1 MKQGW
6 LEDSRRRRLEGE
18 TPTAVGAPVSRRPY
32 PRPGLGVIRFGGH
45 LGPRDRLLE
54 LARGFDLAALGE
66 IYDSYSPGLVR
77 YATRLLGE
85 SDLAEECVAE
95 TFSRFLKAL
104 HNGGGPRDCLQ
115 AYLYQVA
122 HHWIA
127 DYYRRQPPPT
137 FSLKETLASDLSDP
151 AEAAAGNLESE
162 QVRAALLQL
171 TPEQREVV
179 VLRYLE
185 GWENTE
191 VATLLGKPVGAVKAL
206 QHRALDTLRRQVLP
220 GTENSHE

>member
-1 MKQGW
+1 MG
-6 LEDSRRRRLEGE
+6 S
-18 TPTAVGAPVSRRPY
+18 P
-32 PRPGLGVIRFGGH
+32 
-45 LGPRDRLLE
+45 DRLLE

-77 YATRLLGE
+77 YATRLLGT

-122 HHWIA
+122 HHWIT

-137 FSLKETLASDLSDP
+137 YSLDTKFASGLGDP
-151 AEAAAGNLESE
+151 ALTAVDVFERE
-162 QVRAALLQL
+162 QIRTALMRL

-179 VLRYLE
+179 VLKYLE
-185 GWENTE
+185 GWENAD
-191 VATLLGKPVGAVKAL
+191 VAALLGKPVGAVKAL
-206 QHRALDTLRRQVLP
+206 QHRALDALRRQVLP
-220 GTENSHE
+220 QDGEQS

>member
-1 MKQGW
+1 MGSP
-6 LEDSRRRRLEGE
+6 DS
-18 TPTAVGAPVSRRPY
+18 
-32 PRPGLGVIRFGGH
+32 
-45 LGPRDRLLE
+45 LLE

-66 IYDSYSPGLVR
+66 IYDAYSPGLVR

-151 AEAAAGNLESE
+151 AQAAAEKLESE
-162 QVRAALLQL
+162 QVRAALMGL

-185 GWENTE
+185 GWEHAD
-191 VATLLGKPVGAVKAL
+191 VAALLGKPVGAVKAL
-206 QHRALDTLRRQVLP
+206 QHRALDALRRQVLP
-220 GTENSHE
+220 RMENNDE

>member
-1 MKQGW
+1 MGQ
-6 LEDSRRRRLEGE
+6 
-18 TPTAVGAPVSRRPY
+18 
-32 PRPGLGVIRFGGH
+32 
-45 LGPRDRLLE
+45 RDGLLE
-54 LARGFDLAALGE
+54 LARDFDPAALGE

-77 YATRLLGE
+77 YATRLLGQ

-104 HNGGGPRDCLQ
+104 RFGGGPRDNLQ

-122 HHWIA
+122 HHWIT

-137 FSLKETLASDLSDP
+137 SLLNETLASDLSDP
-151 AEAAAGNLESE
+151 AQTAVENIERE
-162 QVRAALLQL
+162 QVRTALMRL

-185 GWENTE
+185 GWENAE
-191 VATLLGKPVGAVKAL
+191 VAALLHKPVGAIKSL
-206 QHRALDTLRRQVLP
+206 QHRALDALRRQVLP
-220 GTENSHE
+220 GTEKSYE

>member
-1 MKQGW
+1 MG
-6 LEDSRRRRLEGE
+6 S
-18 TPTAVGAPVSRRPY
+18 P
-32 PRPGLGVIRFGGH
+32 
-45 LGPRDRLLE
+45 DRLLE

-77 YATRLLGE
+77 YATRLLGT

-104 HNGGGPRDCLQ
+104 HAGGGPRDCLQ

-122 HHWIA
+122 HHWIT

-137 FSLKETLASDLSDP
+137 YSLDTKFASGLGDP
-151 AEAAAGNLESE
+151 ALTAVDVFERE
-162 QVRAALLQL
+162 QIRTALMRL

-179 VLRYLE
+179 VLKYLE
-185 GWENTE
+185 GWENAD
-191 VATLLGKPVGAVKAL
+191 VAALLGKPVGAVKAL
-206 QHRALDTLRRQVLP
+206 QHRALDALRRQVLP
-220 GTENSHE
+220 QDGEQS

>member
-1 MKQGW
+1 MGIG
-6 LEDSRRRRLEGE
+6 RGEG
-18 TPTAVGAPVSRRPY
+18 SWRPY
-32 PRPGLGVIRFGGH
+32 LRPAWGVLRFGGH
-45 LGPRDRLLE
+45 LGQPNRLLE
-54 LARGFDLAALGE
+54 LARSFDLAALGE
-66 IYDSYSPGLVR
+66 IYDCYSPGLVR

-104 HNGGGPRDCLQ
+104 HNGGGPTDALQ

-122 HHWIA
+122 HHWIT

-137 FSLKETLASDLSDP
+137 SSLNETLASDVGDP
-151 AEAAAGNLESE
+151 AQTAVENIQRE
-162 QVRAALLQL
+162 QVRAALQRL

-185 GWENTE
+185 GWENAE
-191 VATLLGKPVGAVKAL
+191 VAALLNKPVGAIKAL
-206 QHRALDTLRRQVLP
+206 QHRALDALRRQVLP
-220 GTENSHE
+220 GTEKCHE

>member
-1 MKQGW
+1 MGQQMG
-6 LEDSRRRRLEGE
+6 
-18 TPTAVGAPVSRRPY
+18 
-32 PRPGLGVIRFGGH
+32 
-45 LGPRDRLLE
+45 LLE
-54 LARGFDLAALGE
+54 LARDFDLAALGE

-85 SDLAEECVAE
+85 TDLAEECVAE

-122 HHWIA
+122 HHWIT

-137 FSLKETLASDLSDP
+137 FSLNESLPSDMTDP
-151 AEAAAGNLESE
+151 AQAAAYNIDGQ
-162 QVRAALLQL
+162 QVRAALLRL

-179 VLRYLE
+179 VLKYLE
-185 GWENTE
+185 GWENEE
-191 VATLLGKPVGAVKAL
+191 VARLLGKPVGAVKSL
-206 QHRALDTLRRQVLP
+206 QHRALDALRRQVRSQHGEEP
-220 GTENSHE
+220 

>member
-1 MKQGW
+1 M
-6 LEDSRRRRLEGE
+6 
-18 TPTAVGAPVSRRPY
+18 RPY
-32 PRPGLGVIRFGGH
+32 PRPTLGVLKFGGQ
-45 LGPRDRLLE
+45 LGQRKELLE

-66 IYDSYSPGLVR
+66 IYDLYSPGLVR

-85 SDLAEECVAE
+85 SDLAEECAAE

-104 HNGGGPRDCLQ
+104 HNGGGPRDSLQ

-122 HHWIA
+122 HHWIT

-137 FSLKETLASDLSDP
+137 SSLNETLASDLSDP
-151 AEAAAGNLESE
+151 AQTAVENIERE
-162 QVRAALLQL
+162 QVQSALLRL

-185 GWENTE
+185 GWENAE
-191 VATLLGKPVGAVKAL
+191 VARLLGKPVSAIKSL

-220 GTENSHE
+220 GTEKPHE

>member
-1 MKQGW
+1 
-6 LEDSRRRRLEGE
+6 LS
-18 TPTAVGAPVSRRPY
+18 
-32 PRPGLGVIRFGGH
+32 PRKG
-45 LGPRDRLLE
+45 LLE
-54 LARGFDLAALGE
+54 LARRFNLEALGE

-95 TFSRFLKAL
+95 SFSRFLKAL

-122 HHWIA
+122 HHWIT

-137 FSLKETLASDLSDP
+137 FPLDESFASDLGDP
-151 AEAAAGNLESE
+151 ALTAVDVLERQ
-162 QVRAALLQL
+162 QVRAALMQL

-179 VLRYLE
+179 VLKYLE
-185 GWENTE
+185 GWDNAEI
-191 VATLLGKPVGAVKAL
+191 AALLGKPVGAIKAL
-206 QHRALDTLRRQVLP
+206 QHRALDALRRQVLP
-220 GTENSHE
+220 VTEMTDE